1 MVLIH
6 TTAKKSIDQGYIP
19 EMILSGRKINNSMG
33 NYIANRVIEI
43 MSSKGMDIINSK
55 LLVFGLTFKEN
66 CPDLRNTKVVD
77 LINSLESKLNNITIF
92 DPFVSKKDF
101 YSEYSLKVLN
111 KLPKEKYDVIILAV
125 SHQLF
130 FNINYQTLKNK
141 NAFIYDIKSFLNKEI
156 SDYRL

>member
-1 MVLIH
+1 
-6 TTAKKSIDQGYIP
+6 
-19 EMILSGRKINNSMG
+19 
-33 NYIANRVIEI
+33 
-43 MSSKGMDIINSK
+43 MDIINSK
-55 LLVFGLTFKEN
+55 LLVLGVTFKEN
-66 CPDLRNTKVVD
+66 CPDFRNTKVVD